1 MASAHPPGLL
11 RRLPLLLRS
20 RDPQA
25 MLGVLTGGGENGGEP
40 APLAPERTRI
50 YVRGAGGVD
59 VFSAG
64 SGPEPGSAPAPG
76 TPERGYDE
84 AVGEVMR
91 TGRPL
96 RLGDPDTPV
105 VLLPLAA
112 DGRVAGVLAA
122 GLRPGDAAPGS
133 ADGPALE
140 LLAETCAVRLNSL
153 AHRSVELLAEAAQ
166 ATRTGVFAWDLA
178 RNSVRWDEQACAIYG
193 VDPDEFTGEEEA
205 FFGSLHPDDLP
216 VVQAAI
222 AEVTEAAVTSPGSGT
237 AGDPGAYRLHYRVV
251 HPDGSHHPVLEHGRV
266 VMGEDGRPAR
276 ALGLVLRSPPGM
288 TPAMPS
294 LSPDR
299 SRDAFLFSLTRALS
313 KAVTVRDVTRVM
325 TDLTRPALGA
335 ANVTVGVVEHGE
347 LTIVGRTPVPPELRH
362 LHAPARRAMEL
373 AMRQEEPLFLEDLR
387 HLAGT
392 GVPELS
398 AAGPIPPR
406 AWVVLS
412 LSSSERPT
420 GACLISFTGPRHF
433 DPGERTF
440 YTAVAAILTQSI
452 ERARMFDSE
461 HQRASELQQAML
473 PRGLPRLPSLSTRAR
488 YLPGTSE
495 MNVGGD
501 WYDVLPLADGTA
513 ALVIGD
519 VQGHDAHAAAVMGQL
534 RVVLR
539 TCAEAG
545 MNPGSVLARANRV
558 LGDLDTGRFAT
569 CAYLVLDPSDGS
581 LEGARAGHP
590 HPLLVTSGATGEL
603 RLTGGPPLG
612 VVPHARYPT
621 TRARLADDETLILF
635 TDGLVERKGADIEAC
650 VARMREDL
658 RGWMRTAEEERG
670 GPVSL
675 EAITDFLL
683 REDGDPWRSD
693 DIALLAVRRT
703 GEPPRA
709 GPEFP
714 RTGRN
719 TP

>member
-20 RDPQA
+20 PDPQA
-25 MLGVLTGGGENGGEP
+25 MLGVLTEDREDDGEP
-40 APLAPERTRI
+40 APLAPGSTRI
-50 YVRGAGGVD
+50 YVKGADGVD
-59 VFSAG
+59 VFPANSGPGG
-64 SGPEPGSAPAPG
+64 SGPRPADQAF
-76 TPERGYDE
+76 DE
-84 AVGEVMR
+84 AVAEVMR

-96 RLGDPDTPV
+96 RFDGPDTV
-105 VLLPLAA
+105 ALLPLAA

-122 GLRPGDAAPGS
+122 GLRPADS
-133 ADGPALE
+133 AGGPPDDPALE
-140 LLAETCAVRLNSL
+140 LLAEACAVRLNSL
-153 AHRSVELLAEAAQ
+153 AHQSVELLAEAAQ
-166 ATRTGVFAWDLA
+166 ATRTGVFAWDLS
-178 RNSVRWDEQACAIYG
+178 RNSVRWDERACAIYG
-193 VDPDEFTGEEEA
+193 VDPAEFNGEEEA
-205 FFGSLHPDDLP
+205 FFGSLHPDDRP
-216 VVQAAI
+216 AVQAAI
-222 AEVTEAAVTSPGSGT
+222 AEVTEAAVASPGG
-237 AGDPGAYRLHYRVV
+237 AGETGAYRLHYRVV

-276 ALGLVLRSPPGM
+276 AVGLVLRSPPGV
-288 TPAMPS
+288 TPAPPS

-335 ANVTVGVVEHGE
+335 ANVTVGVVERGE
-347 LTIVGRTPVPPELRH
+347 LTVVGRTPVAPELRH
-362 LHAPARRAMEL
+362 LHAPARRVMEL
-373 AMRQEEPLFLEDLR
+373 ALEREEPLFLEDLNR
-387 HLAGT
+387 LAGT

-412 LSSSERPT
+412 LSSSDRPT
-420 GACLISFTGPRHF
+420 GACLISFAGPRHF

-461 HQRASELQQAML
+461 HQRASELQTAML
-473 PRGLPRLPSLSTRAR
+473 PRGLPPLPSLSTQAR

-519 VQGHDAHAAAVMGQL
+519 VQGHDAHASAVMGQL
-534 RVVLR
+534 RVILR

-569 CAYLVLDPSDGS
+569 CAYILLDPSDGS

-590 HPLLVTSGATGEL
+590 HPLRLSPGSAGEL

-621 TRARLADDETLILF
+621 TKGRLADGETLILF
-635 TDGLVERKGADIEAC
+635 TDGLVEQKGADIEAC
-650 VARMREDL
+650 VERMRGEL
-658 RGWMRTAEEERG
+658 SQWMRAAERERG

-675 EAITDFLL
+675 EEITDFLL
-683 REDGDPWRSD
+683 REDGDPERSD

-703 GEPPRA
+703 GGDPPA
-709 GPEFP
+709 VPEFP